1 MEKKAFEVSDT
12 TINSIADFSSFA
24 LLERTYENRL
34 SLDEAIKKVQD
45 SQIEGL
51 VGISIYQKQ
60 KQDDSVSYNYLSGF
74 GFENEEPK
82 IDTDLIDIF
91 TNSLQNKLFHD
102 SYRLKLQNRTI
113 ETYRFVKPIL
123 YRYQNRDILL
133 GLTILYYDKEAVN
146 AVVDRMTNLIFSV
159 TINTLLIA
167 SLFVYFIGM
176 RFTSP
181 ILQITKAATSVAN
194 GNLDIQLNIKTND
207 EIEELAEQF
216 NKMVHGLHEKEKMQK
231 FVSNSTMDMIQDG
244 KKSALI
250 LGGEYRRLTF
260 MFCDIRGFT
269 ALSESKEPSEVVSII
284 NFYLDLQSQIIKAN
298 GGDIDKFIGD
308 EVMASFSGKDSAQ
321 RAIKCSVEIQTMIAQ
336 ENKKRLEKEETICE
350 LGIGI
355 NQGDVIVGNI
365 GSHERM
371 DFTSIGLAVNIAA
384 RLCSSANAFQIC
396 IEKTTYES
404 SMLKYDVQTQEPMSI
419 KGVSYP
425 LKTYSIDMKGI

>member
-1 MEKKAFEVSDT
+1 MEKKAFEVSNT

-34 SLDEAIKKVQD
+34 SLDEAINKVQ
-45 SQIEGL
+45 SSHIEGL
-51 VGISIYQKQ
+51 VGIAIYQKN
-60 KQDDSVSYNYLSGF
+60 KEDNNISYDYLSGF
-74 GFENEEPK
+74 GFEDEKPE
-82 IDTDLIDIF
+82 IDVDLINRFKDPLLKDV
-91 TNSLQNKLFHD
+91 SHE
-102 SYRLKLQNRTI
+102 SYTLKLQNRTI
-113 ETYRFVKPIL
+113 ESYRFVKPIL
-123 YRYQNRDILL
+123 YKYQDREILL
-133 GLTILYYDKEAVN
+133 GLTILYYDKEAIN
-146 AVVDRMTNLIFSV
+146 AVVDRMINLIFSV

-167 SLFVYFIGM
+167 TLFVYFIGM

-181 ILQITKAATSVAN
+181 ILQITKAAARVAKGDLN
-194 GNLDIQLNIKTND
+194 VHLDISTND

-216 NKMVHGLHEKEKMQK
+216 NKMVHGLHDKEKMQK

-284 NFYLDLQSQIIKAN
+284 NFYLNLQSQIIKAN

-308 EVMASFSGKDSAQ
+308 EVMASFSGDDSPK
-321 RAIKCSVEIQTMIAQ
+321 RAIKCSVEIQMMITQ
-336 ENKKRLEKEETICE
+336 ENIKRLKRGETICE

-355 NQGDVIVGNI
+355 NQGDVVVGNI

-371 DFTSIGLAVNIAA
+371 DFTSIGLSVNIAS
-384 RLCSSANAFQIC
+384 RLCSSAKASQIC
-396 IEKTTYES
+396 IEKTTYEA
-404 SMLKYDVQTQEPMSI
+404 SMLKYNVKTQEPMSI

-425 LKTYSIDMKGI
+425 LKTYSIDMKGV